1 MDIFQ
6 KCLDSVEIV
15 INDAKISKNQIEEIV
30 LVGGSTRIPKIQ
42 KMLTEFFDG
51 KSLNKDVN
59 PDEAIALGAAVQAAM
74 LSGKGSEEM

>member
-1 MDIFQ
+1 MLEESQVTKD
-6 KCLDSVEIV
+6 KVD
-15 INDAKISKNQIEEIV
+15 EIV

-59 PDEAIALGAAVQAAM
+59 PNEAIALGAAVQAAM